1 MLPSNLL
8 EVRVGV
14 GSHCTCTFKSTTSF
28 CLDLA
33 NEDDVKALVSEME
46 TLAGLGP
53 HPNIVSLLRV
63 CTVGST
69 YLHTVEKYGH

>member
-1 MLPSNLL
+1 MGGILFRNLKFTASL
-8 EVRVGV
+8 
-14 GSHCTCTFKSTTSF
+14 
-28 CLDLA
+28 CLDDA

-69 YLHTVEKYGH
+69 YVHSTCEI